1 MGPMAES
8 EAEDRLLVWVDL
20 HQRAESKRFWKEE
33 QERVDLGT
41 RCLAFSCS
49 L

>member
-1 MGPMAES
+1 MAES
-8 EAEDRLLVWVDL
+8 EAEDRLLVWVEDL

-33 QERVDLGT
+33 LERIDLGT
-41 RCLAFSCS
+41 RCLTLPCS